1 MPEDLTKRERHVTE
15 LAGPDDRWVSVTDAS
30 RIARR
35 QEHTIRTWIAQ
46 GLLPVNPVRVGINKK
61 TRQVR
66 LSDLITLTPIID
78 PDAGIATDLG
88 TLDLPSIPR
97 QQQHLMGQMA
107 ALQQEV
113 TGQLASQD
121 GQLRDLAGKH
131 EQFAG
136 ETRETWQV
144 HQQQYQ
150 QLAHRDEEQQQD
162 IQRVRDSLTGRLDDL
177 DRSLHQELAGQQ
189 EQHQHLAEQITSY
202 SRELQQ
208 TREDLSTLVAETEK
222 ALRQALSDQVGHS
235 EATLRQALEVVR
247 AVSAEATEQVRQN
260 VVDLEERLVRAV
272 EAHEE
277 LAATVSRLDA
287 HMDQQ
292 FSQVSSRVAPLE
304 ATLGKLQDEI
314 QKHVERVGRLETE
327 LLTQI
332 GQLATQVA
340 GQEFTWQE
348 RASEALQEARQV
360 RRDLDAQGRLQQT
373 LQQQLDEERKAREAL
388 ARQVDK
394 LLKPSLQKGKG
405 HE

>member
-1 MPEDLTKRERHVTE
+1 MPEDQTKREHHVTE

-46 GLLPVNPVRVGINKK
+46 GRLAVNPVRVGINKK

-88 TLDLPSIPR
+88 TLDLPSIPK
-97 QQQHLMGQMA
+97 QQQQLMGQMA
-107 ALQQEV
+107 AFQQEV
-113 TGQLASQD
+113 AGELASLGGQL
-121 GQLRDLAGKH
+121 GDLTGKY
-131 EQFAG
+131 EQFIE

-150 QLAHRDEEQQQD
+150 QLTHRDEEQQQ
-162 IQRVRDSLTGRLDDL
+162 Q
-177 DRSLHQELAGQQ
+177 LHQELASQQ
-189 EQHQHLAEQITSY
+189 EQHQRLAEQVSSY
-202 SRELQQ
+202 SRMLQQ
-208 TREDLSTLVAETEK
+208 TREDLSKLIVEAEQS
-222 ALRQALSDQVGHS
+222 LRQELSDQVGHS

-260 VVDLEERLVRAV
+260 VVDLEERLVHAV

-287 HMDQQ
+287 HTDQQ
-292 FSQVSSRVAPLE
+292 FSQVSSRLEPLE
-304 ATLGKLQDEI
+304 TMLGKLQGQI
-314 QKHVERVGRLETE
+314 QEHVERVGQLETE
-327 LLTQI
+327 LLTQL
-332 GQLATQVA
+332 GQLATQLA
-340 GQEFTWQE
+340 GIEFTWQE
-348 RASEALQEARQV
+348 RATAAEQEARQL
-360 RRDLDAQGRLQQT
+360 RRDLDAQGHLQRA

-394 LLKPSLQKGKG
+394 GLAPGRQKGKG
-405 HE
+405 S

>member
-1 MPEDLTKRERHVTE
+1 MPEDPTKREHHVTE

-66 LSDLITLTPIID
+66 LSDLVTLTPIID

-88 TLDLPSIPR
+88 TLDLPSIPK
-97 QQQHLMGQMA
+97 QQQQLMGQMA
-107 ALQQEV
+107 ALKLEM
-113 TGQLASQD
+113 TGELASL
-121 GQLRDLAGKH
+121 GGHLRDLAGKH
-131 EQFAG
+131 EQFAE
-136 ETRETWQV
+136 ETQETWQV

-150 QLAHRDEEQQQD
+150 QLAHRDEEQQQH
-162 IQRVRDSLTGRLDDL
+162 IQQVRDSLTERLDDL
-177 DRSLHQELAGQQ
+177 DRSLHQELADQQ
-189 EQHQHLAEQITSY
+189 EQHQRLLEQVTSY

-208 TREDLSTLVAETEK
+208 AREDLSTLVVETEQ

-235 EATLRQALEVVR
+235 EATLRQALEAVR

-260 VVDLEERLVRAV
+260 VVGLEERLAHAV

-277 LAATVSRLDA
+277 LMATMSRWQA
-287 HMDQQ
+287 HTDQQ
-292 FSQVSSRVAPLE
+292 FSQVSSRLEPLE
-304 ATLGKLQDEI
+304 TMPGMLQDEI
-314 QKHVERVGRLETE
+314 QKHEDRV
-327 LLTQI
+327 

-340 GQEFTWQE
+340 GLESTWQE
-348 RASEALQEARQV
+348 RAQASEQEALQL
-360 RRDLDAQGRLQQT
+360 RRDLAAQERFQQA
-373 LQQQLDEERKAREAL
+373 LQQQLAEERKAREEL
-388 ARQVDK
+388 ARQVSQR
-394 LLKPSLQKGKG
+394 LAPGQQKGKG

>member
-1 MPEDLTKRERHVTE
+1 MPEDLTKREQHVTE

-97 QQQHLMGQMA
+97 QQQQLMGQMA
-107 ALQQEV
+107 AFQQEV
-113 TGQLASQD
+113 TGQLAGLG

-162 IQRVRDSLTGRLDDL
+162 IQQVRVGLTGRLDDL
-177 DRSLHQELAGQQ
+177 DRSIHQELASQQ
-189 EQHQHLAEQITSY
+189 EQITSY
-202 SRELQQ
+202 SRVLQQ
-208 TREDLSTLVAETEK
+208 ARQDLSTLVAQTEQ
-222 ALRQALSDQVGHS
+222 ALRQALSDQVGQS
-235 EATLRQALEVVR
+235 EATLRQALEAVR
-247 AVSAEATEQVRQN
+247 DASEEATEQVRQN
-260 VVDLEERLVRAV
+260 VTSLEERLVSAV
-272 EAHEE
+272 EAHEK
-277 LAATVSRLDA
+277 LAVMVSRLEA
-287 HMDQQ
+287 HTVQQ
-292 FSQVSSRVAPLE
+292 FSQIASRLEPLE

-332 GQLATQVA
+332 EQLATQVTRM
-340 GQEFTWQE
+340 QSTWQE
-348 RASEALQEARQV
+348 RAQASEQEALQL
-360 RRDLDAQGRLQQT
+360 RRDLATQERFQQA
-373 LQQQLDEERKAREAL
+373 LQQQLDEEHKAREEL
-388 ARQVDK
+388 ARQVSQR
-394 LLKPSLQKGKG
+394 LQPRLQKGKG